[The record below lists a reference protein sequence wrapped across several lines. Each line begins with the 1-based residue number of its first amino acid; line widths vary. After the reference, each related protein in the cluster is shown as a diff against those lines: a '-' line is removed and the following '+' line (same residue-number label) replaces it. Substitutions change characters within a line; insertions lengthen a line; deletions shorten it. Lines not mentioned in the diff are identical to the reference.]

1 MTQQFLGFDNG
12 LQNSS
17 PVCTRDFFED
27 DNIDNFN
34 PDRDD
39 FGNRNDYSCFKDED
53 ILGDNYAGRPS
64 NYDEL
69 AQNEGETDNRM
80 QFDADDISSSDG
92 EDDRRGSIY
101 SNIEE
106 VAK

>member
-1 MTQQFLGFDNG
+1 MTQQFLGFDNA

-17 PVCTRDFFED
+17 PVHPRDFFDD

-39 FGNRNDYSCFKDED
+39 FGNRNDYSSFKDED
-53 ILGDNYAGRPS
+53 ILGENYGGRPS

-69 AQNEGETDNRM
+69 AQNEGETENRV

-92 EDDRRGSIY
+92 EEDRRGSIY
-101 SNIEE
+101 SSMEE
-106 VAK
+106 VT